1 MSMQKKPKKKYVKPK
16 MTQVKLDPKCAV
28 LGFCKNESTEFGTLA
43 QKCGCPGAP
52 CTPCGS

>member
-28 LGFCKNESTEFGTLA
+28 LGFCKNENTDFGTLA
-43 QKCGCPGAP
+43 VNCGYPGAC
-52 CTPCGS
+52 CTVCGS